1 MTGQNP
7 FSCKESWGL
16 VIHIC
21 PTQLVVQALQW
32 KWWIVIEFD
41 AYNNIENDLHVEL
54 FVYSTTTTYNSSD
67 VALWWNFE
75 ANKNQ

>member
-1 MTGQNP
+1 MQD
-7 FSCKESWGL
+7 
-16 VIHIC
+16 
-21 PTQLVVQALQW
+21 LQW
-32 KWWIVIEFD
+32 KWWIAIEFD
-41 AYNNIENDLHVEL
+41 AYNKIENDLHVEL

>member
-1 MTGQNP
+1 MQD
-7 FSCKESWGL
+7 
-16 VIHIC
+16 
-21 PTQLVVQALQW
+21 LQW

-41 AYNNIENDLHVEL
+41 AYNKIENDLHVEL

-67 VALWWNFE
+67 VASWWNFE